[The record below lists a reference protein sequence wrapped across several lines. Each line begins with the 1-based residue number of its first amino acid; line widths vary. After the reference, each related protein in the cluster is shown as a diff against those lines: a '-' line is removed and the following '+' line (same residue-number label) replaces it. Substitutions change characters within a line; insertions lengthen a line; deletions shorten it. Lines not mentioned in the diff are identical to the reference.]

1 MMVLFQNKIIYMP
14 FLPPNARSDT
24 IEEYEAW
31 CGGVSWKE
39 ELIRSGDGT
48 DIALA
53 VAEVGRKGEGRE
65 KVVLYF
71 QGKAKLLSIVMF
83 LFRVSQARNRVELNW

>member
-1 MMVLFQNKIIYMP
+1 MVLFQNKIIYMP

-24 IEEYEAW
+24 IVEYSSQ
-31 CGGVSWKE
+31 CGGIKWNE
-39 ELIRSGDGT
+39 EHIKSRDGT

-53 VAEVGRKGEGRE
+53 VAEVGSEKQYAAVE

-71 QGKAKLLSIVMF
+71 QGERSAIFSTLPYSPSL
-83 LFRVSQARNRVELNW
+83 

>member
-24 IEEYEAW
+24 ITEYSSR
-31 CGGVSWKE
+31 CGGIKWKE
-39 ELIRSGDGT
+39 EHIKSTDGT

-53 VAEVGRKGEGRE
+53 IAEVGTQKNDAVE

-71 QGKAKLLSIVMF
+71 QGEIFSRF
-83 LFRVSQARNRVELNW
+83 PRSSFNP